1 MAAPS
6 PSLQVRKIFVVI
18 DPRRL
23 VQSALEKGEW
33 LARRNGAELELYC
46 SVDPENAADA
56 EAQSRLIERTQ
67 SWIERLVEKTREEGV
82 KLSVRVEAN
91 RDWREAIAAAAAASG
106 ADLVIKTASPR
117 GPLRRRLM
125 QTADWTLLRNCS
137 LPILLASPTQV
148 GLPKIVLAAVKVK
161 PEERVYVQLNRRVID
176 LSHRIA
182 DLLNAELHAVTVYRG
197 DGIFFDRQKFAD
209 ECRLPRNR
217 VHAVE
222 GPSYEGIAQ
231 VAEQLGAGVVVV
243 GSAPRPARGSI
254 LGATAERV
262 IDEVPGDVVV
272 LPASASA

>member
-1 MAAPS
+1 MAAPN
-6 PSLQVRKIFVVI
+6 PSLQLRKIFVII

-23 VQSALEKGEW
+23 VQAALEKGEW
-33 LARRNGAELELYC
+33 LAHRNGAELELYC
-46 SVDPENAADA
+46 SVDPESAADA
-56 EAQSRLIERTQ
+56 EAQARLIERTQ
-67 SWIERLVEKTREEGV
+67 SWIERLVEKPRQEGV
-82 KLSVRVEAN
+82 KMTIRVEAN
-91 RDWREAIAAAAAASG
+91 RDWRAAIAQAASASG

-125 QTADWTLLRNCS
+125 QTADWTLLRNCA
-137 LPILLASPTQV
+137 LPILLASPNQV
-148 GLPKIVLAAVKVK
+148 GVPKTVLAAVKVR
-161 PEERVYVQLNRRVID
+161 PEERVYAELNRRVID

-182 DLLNAELHAVTVYRG
+182 ELLDAELYAVTVYRG
-197 DGIFFDRQKFAD
+197 EGIFFDRQKFAD

-231 VAEQLGAGVVVV
+231 VAEQVGAGVVVV
-243 GSAPRPARGSI
+243 GSAPRPTRGSI

-272 LPASASA
+272 LPAATA

>member
-6 PSLQVRKIFVVI
+6 PTLQVRKIFVII

-23 VQSALEKGEW
+23 VQAALEKGEW

-46 SVDPENAADA
+46 CVDPESVADA
-56 EAQSRLIERTQ
+56 EAQVRLIERTQ
-67 SWIERLVEKTREEGV
+67 SWIERLIEKPRQEG
-82 KLSVRVEAN
+82 LSISVRVEAN
-91 RDWREAIAAAAAASG
+91 RDWRAAIAQAATESG

-125 QTADWTLLRNCS
+125 QTADWTLIRNCS
-137 LPILLASPTQV
+137 RPILLASPNQV
-148 GLPKIVLAAVKVK
+148 GVPKTVLAAVKVR
-161 PEERVYVQLNRRVID
+161 PEDGVYAELNRRIVD

-182 DLLNAELHAVTVYRG
+182 ELLDAELYAVTVYRG
-197 DGIFFDRQKFAD
+197 EGIFFDRQKFAD

-222 GPSYEGIAQ
+222 GSSYEGIAQ
-231 VAEQLGAGVVVV
+231 VAEQVGAGVIVV

-254 LGATAERV
+254 LGSTAERV

-272 LPASASA
+272 LPAT

>member
-1 MAAPS
+1 MAAPN
-6 PSLQVRKIFVVI
+6 PSLQLRKIFVII

-23 VQSALEKGEW
+23 VQAALEKGEW

-46 SVDPENAADA
+46 SVDPEAAADA
-56 EAQSRLIERTQ
+56 EAQARLIERTQ
-67 SWIERLVEKTREEGV
+67 SWIERLVEKSRQEGV
-82 KLSVRVEAN
+82 KMTIRVEAN
-91 RDWREAIAAAAAASG
+91 RDWRAAIAHAASASG

-137 LPILLASPTQV
+137 LPILLASPNQV
-148 GLPKIVLAAVKVK
+148 GLPKTVLAAVKVQ
-161 PEERVYVQLNRRVID
+161 PDERVYVELNRRVID

-182 DLLNAELHAVTVYRG
+182 ELLDAELHAVTVYRG

-222 GPSYEGIAQ
+222 GPSYEGIAE
-231 VAEQLGAGVVVV
+231 VAEKVGAGVVVV
-243 GSAPRPARGSI
+243 GSAPRPTRGSV
-254 LGATAERV
+254 LGTTAERV
-262 IDEVPGDVVV
+262 VDEVPGDIVV
-272 LPASASA
+272 LPATGA